1 MASSDLRD
9 KGQHLWQPRRFVIQ
23 PLTTSPA
30 TTPPAPDSPRAP
42 SAGGCGPLTALST
55 GRRGLAGPCFVALST
70 PAWPVASCVRPGLA
84 SILWDCRVFVRISK
98 GMSEPR
104 FAWASLVQG
113 PVRADTLPVGTPPR
127 RALRRG
133 RGWRGLRHA
142 VSLPEPQ
149 EAVARSS
156 PDDWTGEAVKV
167 SFASP
172 PRRKAGAGR
181 GFWGSRTGQGR
192 CSRSAA
198 EGQAEV
204 SH

>member
-1 MASSDLRD
+1 MAAKTFRDPAADDLASHDAARPGFATCPLCRRLRPPHGPQHWPPRARWPLLRGLVHPSLAGGLLCPSWT
-9 KGQHLWQPRRFVIQ
+9 GQHFM
-23 PLTTSPA
+23 
-30 TTPPAPDSPRAP
+30 
-42 SAGGCGPLTALST
+42 
-55 GRRGLAGPCFVALST
+55 GLC
-70 PAWPVASCVRPGLA
+70 
-84 SILWDCRVFVRISK
+84 VFVRISK

-113 PVRADTLPVGTPPR
+113 PVRADTLPLVTPPR
-127 RALRRG
+127 RPLRRG